1 MYACI
6 CVPEPHRQSWAWGQ
20 TWRLS
25 HPLRLFLVSVQL
37 GLFCLRSHLG
47 VWQKEK
53 ETKSNASGVV
63 HVCET
68 VPVCLHVHDHVSYD
82 VLPLPVAP
90 MIAFIPGLM
99 IPLQQP
105 TRKSS
110 QHFDNLEWNLSNYR
124 DILLLYIY
132 IYTVLRFTIHK
143 SCNHG
148 LN

>member
-1 MYACI
+1 MTTFPSTKTFPCFSPAG
-6 CVPEPHRQSWAWGQ
+6 S
-20 TWRLS
+20 
-25 HPLRLFLVSVQL
+25 FLPAITS
-37 GLFCLRSHLG
+37 RSLT
-47 VWQKEK
+47 KREK
-53 ETKSNASGVV
+53 TKSNASGVV

-110 QHFDNLEWNLSNYR
+110 QHFDNLE
-124 DILLLYIY
+124 
-132 IYTVLRFTIHK
+132 
-143 SCNHG
+143 
-148 LN
+148 